1 MRPNAKTGEVH
12 TIVSRLRGKMKPWG
26 VTISFLAAELGV
38 SRQYAWQI
46 LNNDTSLSV
55 ERAREIEGI
64 VDGIIEAG
72 RHLGSLGARL
82 RAARNAAGLTLKEAA
97 NLIGY
102 SWVGVQRWEKDICLP
117 KPGVLWHLMQ
127 VYGPAAR
134 GILDDALRAE
144 SRFGL
149 RRVHTLREMHGPPL
163 PDSQIPFRSAG

>member
-1 MRPNAKTGEVH
+1 MRADGCNGEVH
-12 TIVSRLRGKMKPWG
+12 TIVSRLKGKMKPWG

-46 LNNDTSLSV
+46 LNNGTPLSV

-82 RAARNAAGLTLKEAA
+82 RAARIAAGLTLKEAA
-97 NLIGY
+97 ELIGY

-117 KPGVLWHLMQ
+117 KPGVLWHLME

-134 GILDDALRAE
+134 GILDDAIHARSRPSLRGVHAI
-144 SRFGL
+144 RQL
-149 RRVHTLREMHGPPL
+149 RQPPPPTGEM
-163 PDSQIPFRSAG
+163 PFRSAG